1 MNIILLMVLL
11 LGFLPCLAM
20 FLHAR
25 QNSWRHSIV
34 TFVVVTLCLPFAVMA
49 VVLLASVLMGR
60 TVHLSFDTLAYYL
73 PTSSPQIM
81 LFFGAPMLVGLL
93 LGRLAARVSQGKAG
107 TP

>member
-60 TVHLSFDTLAYYL
+60 TVQLSFDTLTYYL
-73 PTSSPQIM
+73 TTSGPQII

-93 LGRLAARVSQGKAG
+93 LGRLSARISQGKAG